1 MTREAPLLR
10 DTRAQLTHVGTV
22 AMKFG
27 VLGTLAVTDEQ
38 GEAVDVG
45 GARSRALLTILLL
58 ARGRT
63 VPVDTIVDQLWGG
76 DVPGSATGTLQSYVS
91 RLRRVLEPGRP
102 TRAGATLLTWEAPGY
117 RLAADPDDVDMYR
130 FERLADA
137 GHAALVAGDPAA
149 ARELLV
155 EAEALR
161 RGPALSEFAAEEW
174 ARGTAARLDERY
186 LAAVEDRV
194 RADLLLGR
202 HDMVVG
208 ELTDFVDQHPLR
220 EGLWEQLAL
229 ALYRSNRQAE
239 ALRALA
245 QLRETLLEELGVD
258 PGPSIRE
265 LERRILEHDPSL
277 GAVQSTDAQVDR
289 TLRVDAADA
298 GVDTPSAT
306 SAGGA
311 TVVSRPVRSA
321 VHVAGVDAEPFVG
334 RESERATVVACLDD
348 ALQGRTQW
356 VVIEGEPG
364 IGKTRLAEELS
375 HVAVE
380 RGFDVLWGRA
390 YEAGTSPAFWPW
402 LQPIRALNDPQT
414 AVSETTHADLIER
427 LSGSGTDD
435 AAAAPVDPG
444 RYRLFEAITALFE
457 HAAARQP
464 RMILLDDA
472 QWADPAS
479 LGLVDYLTGRLVGSP
494 IVFVLTVRQL
504 EIGRHDEL
512 SQTIAGIARRPHSVR
527 VRLRPMDRLQSEA
540 LARQALGDDA
550 SEVVID
556 AINERC
562 EGNPF
567 FIGELARLLASEEG
581 LTSAELVRRA
591 GVPAGVR
598 DVVHRRL
605 ARLPVATLELL
616 QLAAVAGRDV
626 QVHVLSAAA
635 QLSIDECLDVLDP
648 AMTRRVITDVPNA
661 PSSIRFAHALVR
673 EAVLDDMSSLRRAR
687 LHVRVAGAMEAA
699 GAVSDDEIEILADH
713 LWSAG
718 SLAPAAHTV
727 AALRRAAEVAVR
739 RFSYETAEGLLDR
752 ALHLVGE
759 TGDAGH
765 DSAWLELEL
774 TLLLIAIR
782 RQRYGFERARILT
795 PMARA
800 KELAIGTGRLTALTE
815 LLWTEWAAA
824 ATACDFERGNRVVAD
839 IEELAA
845 RSGDPRVVATSR
857 WCRGIQLWHL
867 GHIDDARQT
876 LEHSLREWDA
886 VASPG
891 DGADSAAALEHQL
904 MARNVLSVVRAL
916 QGDPEPGGSPLPA
929 IAAGIDDP
937 YGRVV
942 VWVFEGARAIAAG
955 DFEAAKRAGET
966 ALAIEVDVSF
976 EFFRAGAETGLGVAQ
991 LFLGEVGPGMDRI
1004 RRGLAVYDEYGGR
1017 TFVPLF
1023 QAMLG
1028 VGEMLLGRG
1037 DEAREW
1043 ITRSKQTLAATGE
1056 RWLEP
1061 QMMMAEA
1068 WVQHGTGADPVQTAA
1083 LLRGAIE
1090 LATAQGAH
1098 GTAARVGELADLLAI
1113 TVAE

>member
-1 MTREAPLLR
+1 M
-10 DTRAQLTHVGTV
+10 V
-22 AMKFG
+22 AMRFG
-27 VLGTLAVTDEQ
+27 LLGSLEVTDEQ
-38 GEAVDVG
+38 GELVDVG
-45 GARSRALLTILLL
+45 GARSRALLMILLL

-63 VPVDTIVDQLWGG
+63 VPADTIVDQVWGV
-76 DVPGSATGTLQSYVS
+76 DVPSSATSTLQSYVS
-91 RLRRVLEPGRP
+91 RLRRVLEPDRP
-102 TRAGATLLTWEAPGY
+102 TGAVAKLLTWEAPGY
-117 RLAADPDDVDMYR
+117 RLAVDPDDVDIHR

-137 GHAALVAGDPAA
+137 GHAALVAGDPAT
-149 ARELLV
+149 ARELLL
-155 EAEALR
+155 EAESLR
-161 RGPALSEFAAEEW
+161 RGPALVEFAGEEW

-194 RADLLLGR
+194 AADLLLGR
-202 HDMVVG
+202 HDLVVG
-208 ELTDFVDQHPLR
+208 ELADFVDQHPLR

-229 ALYRSNRQAE
+229 ALYRSNRQSE
-239 ALRALA
+239 ALRALN
-245 QLRETLLEELGVD
+245 QLRETLLDELGVD

-265 LERRILEHDPSL
+265 LERRILDHDPSL
-277 GAVQSTDAQVDR
+277 RAAENADPHADAMPPTGTAADPVATPSPPSPAD
-289 TLRVDAADA
+289 LVDA
-298 GVDTPSAT
+298 
-306 SAGGA
+306 
-311 TVVSRPVRSA
+311 SRPVRSA
-321 VHVAGVDAEPFVG
+321 GHVPGVDAEPFVG
-334 RESERATVVACLDD
+334 RERERATVSAVLDD

-375 HVAVE
+375 RLAVE

-414 AVSETTHADLIER
+414 AVSDAAHADLLER

-435 AAAAPVDPG
+435 TAAAPVDPG
-444 RYRLFEAITALFE
+444 RYRLFEAITALLE
-457 HAAARQP
+457 HAASRQP

-472 QWADPAS
+472 QWSDPAS

-504 EIGRHDEL
+504 EIGRQDEL
-512 SQTIAGIARRPHSVR
+512 TQTIAGIARRPHAVR
-527 VRLRPMDRLQSEA
+527 VRLRPLDRHQSEA
-540 LARQALGDDA
+540 LARQALGGDTSA
-550 SEVVID
+550 AVID

-605 ARLPVATLELL
+605 ARLPAATLDLL
-616 QLAAVAGRDV
+616 QLAAVTGRDV
-626 QVHVLSAAA
+626 HVHVLSAAA
-635 QLSIDECLDVLDP
+635 QLSIEECLEHLDP
-648 AMTRRVITDVPNA
+648 AMALRVITDVPNA
-661 PSSIRFAHALVR
+661 PSSVRFAHALVR

-687 LHVRVAGAMEAA
+687 LHMRVAGAMEAV

-718 SLAPAAHTV
+718 SLAPAASTV

-739 RFSYETAEGLLDR
+739 RFSYETADGLLDR
-752 ALHLVGE
+752 ALQLVDASGGTGE
-759 TGDAGH
+759 DHAL
-765 DSAWLELEL
+765 LELEL
-774 TLLLIAIR
+774 TLLLITIR
-782 RQRYGFERARILT
+782 RQRYGFERARMLT
-795 PMARA
+795 SFARA
-800 KELAIGTGRLTALTE
+800 KELAIATGRLTALTE

-824 ATACDFERGNRVVAD
+824 ATACDFERGSRVVAD

-845 RSGDPRVVATSR
+845 RSGDPRVSATSR
-857 WCRGIQLWHL
+857 SCRGIQLWHL
-867 GHIDDARQT
+867 GRIDEARQH
-876 LEHSLREWDA
+876 LEQSLDEWNTA
-886 VASPG
+886 PSPA

-929 IAAGIDDP
+929 LAAGIEDP

-942 VWVFEGARAIAAG
+942 VWVFEAARGIAAG
-955 DFEAAKRAGET
+955 DFEAAARAGEA
-966 ALAIEVDVSF
+966 ALAIEVDASF
-976 EFFRAGAETGLGVAQ
+976 EFFRAGAEAGLGVAQ
-991 LFLGEVGPGMDRI
+991 MFLGNVEPGMERI
-1004 RRGLAVYDEYGGR
+1004 RRALDVYDEYGGR
-1017 TFVPLF
+1017 TFYPLF

-1037 DEAREW
+1037 DEAGEW
-1043 ITRSKQTLAATGE
+1043 ISRAKQTLAATGE

-1068 WVQHGTGADPVQTAA
+1068 WVRHGTGAGAEVTVPVFRA
-1083 LLRGAIE
+1083 AIE
-1090 LATAQGAH
+1090 LASAQGAH
-1098 GTAARVGELADLLAI
+1098 GTVTRIRELADLLAVTI
-1113 TVAE
+1113 AE